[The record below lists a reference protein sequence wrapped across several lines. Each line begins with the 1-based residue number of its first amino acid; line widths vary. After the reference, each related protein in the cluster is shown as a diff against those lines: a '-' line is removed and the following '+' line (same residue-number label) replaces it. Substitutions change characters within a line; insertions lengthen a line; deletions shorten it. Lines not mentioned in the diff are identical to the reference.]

1 MTRSNATIPDSVLE
15 LVRAALR
22 PFDDGGLEVE
32 GIPDEDGCL
41 RCVLPLLDGIG
52 QIFLTQTR
60 LGRTARISVKVGGVL
75 YRNLRPHLKRMGMR
89 LRLRW
94 RERRGGG

>member
-1 MTRSNATIPDSVLE
+1 MSRNTTIPENLLE
-15 LVRAALR
+15 LVRTVLQ
-22 PFDDGGLEVE
+22 PFDDGGREIE
-32 GIPDEDGCL
+32 GIPDEDGYF

-52 QIFLTQTR
+52 QLFLTQTR
-60 LGRTARISVKVGGVL
+60 LGRTVRVSVKVGGIL

-94 RERRGGG
+94 RERMAVG